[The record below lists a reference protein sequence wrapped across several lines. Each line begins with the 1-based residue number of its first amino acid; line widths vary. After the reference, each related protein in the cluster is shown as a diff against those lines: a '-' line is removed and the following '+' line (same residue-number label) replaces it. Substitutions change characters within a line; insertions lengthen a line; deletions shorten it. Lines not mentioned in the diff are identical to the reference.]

1 MSYQKEENVKGEIKI
16 VSLRDRVDAI
26 QRMNDN
32 TFTSVLVYQAGMR
45 KSIVLNLVERDLL
58 FTEIHYGA
66 GVYRIIRE
74 NKND

>member
-1 MSYQKEENVKGEIKI
+1 MHYQKEENVKGEIKV
-16 VSLRDRVDAI
+16 VSPGDRVDAI
-26 QRMNDN
+26 KRMEDN

-66 GVYRIIRE
+66 GVYRILLE
-74 NKND
+74 GKND